1 MGHPHQGPIKMGR
14 LRLAAAAVAAV
25 LVAEVVAGLRA
36 GSLALLGDAAHLGT
50 DVATL
55 GLAWYAATTAR
66 RRATPSRTFGFHRT
80 GILVALFNGATLL
93 AVAVAL
99 AVAAVARLRNPI
111 AIQGTAVVAVGAG
124 ALVVNSVLALL
135 LGRAGDELSVRSAA
149 LHVAGDAL
157 ASLGVV
163 AGGLLVL
170 LAGWRGADAAV
181 SLGIAGL
188 IAVGAYAVLREALT
202 ILAEGTPRDLD
213 AEEVRSAIMAT
224 AGVDDVHDLHI
235 WSIDRRHRALT
246 AHVMVPERPLGE
258 VLATLHAL
266 ELTLCERFGIEHA
279 TLQPECPPCLHEAQ
293 PYCDLD
299 ERHAGHVAH
308 GR

>member
-1 MGHPHQGPIKMGR
+1 MGHPQPAPIRIGR
-14 LRLAAAAVAAV
+14 LRAAAAAVAAV
-25 LVAEVVAGLRA
+25 FAAEIVAGLRA

-55 GLAWYAATTAR
+55 GLAWYAATRAR
-66 RRATPSRTFGFHRT
+66 RRATPARTFGFHRT
-80 GILVALFNGATLL
+80 GILVAAFNGATLL

-99 AVAAVARLRNPI
+99 AVVAVARLRNPI
-111 AIQGTAVVAVGAG
+111 AVQGLAVVAVGAG
-124 ALVVNSVLALL
+124 ALVVNGGLAFLL
-135 LGRAGDELSVRSAA
+135 SRAGDELSVRSAA

-163 AGGLLVL
+163 VGGLLVL
-170 LAGWRGADAAV
+170 TLGWRGADPAV
-181 SLGIAGL
+181 SLGIACL
-188 IAVGAYAVLREALT
+188 IGAAAYGVLREALT
-202 ILAEGTPRDLD
+202 ILAEGTPRDID
-213 AEEVRSAIMAT
+213 AEEVRSTIMSM

-235 WSIDRRHRALT
+235 WSIDRRHRVLT
-246 AHVMVPERPLGE
+246 AHVTVPEGPLGE

-279 TLQPECPPCLHEAQ
+279 TLQPECESCMQ
-293 PYCDLD
+293 PLYCDLD
-299 ERHAGHVAH
+299 ERHAGHVAQ